1 MLFDLGVEPEDFD
14 SPGVVEETIRKVE
27 QNFHLVMVAEY
38 MDESLILLK
47 VRGGIDRLF
56 SD

>member
-14 SPGVVEETIRKVE
+14 SAGVVEETIRKVE
-27 QNFHLVMVAEY
+27 QNFHLVMIAEY

-47 VRGGIDRLF
+47 VGGGYQ
-56 SD
+56 